1 MEISLQRKPKK
12 IEAKDIE
19 NQEKSSDKGS
29 IFLPQRKERI
39 FNLLKW

>member
-19 NQEKSSDKGS
+19 NQESSSDKEP
-29 IFLPQRKERI
+29 IFLPPK
-39 FNLLKW
+39 K